1 MVPKKGNWKRVIK
14 KLENFQKDLEAKLL
28 QTTEQAAML
37 VEDTAVGHLKNQDLG
52 WTPLKKAYLDRKKK
66 TQRESGRSLSDKI
79 LIATATYFQ
88 SIASYVD
95 GLKAFIGVKR
105 GVAREKDGKTD
116 VVDIAAVHEEPI
128 TSPVPKRALW
138 KPTFEET
145 KPEIVKMY
153 KQGLHEVTNR

>member
-1 MVPKKGNWKRVIK
+1 MATKGNWKRVIK
-14 KLENFQKDLEAKLL
+14 KLETFQEALEAKLL

-37 VEDTAVGHLKNQDLG
+37 VEDTALGHLKNQDLG
-52 WTPLKKAYLDRKKK
+52 WAPLTGPYLRKKK
-66 TQRESGRSLSDKI
+66 RTQKQAGKSLSEKI
-79 LIATATYFQ
+79 LIATATYFR

-105 GVAREKDGKTD
+105 GVAREKDGGTD

-145 KPEIVKMY
+145 KPEVLKMY
-153 KQGLHEVTNR
+153 KQALHEVTNR